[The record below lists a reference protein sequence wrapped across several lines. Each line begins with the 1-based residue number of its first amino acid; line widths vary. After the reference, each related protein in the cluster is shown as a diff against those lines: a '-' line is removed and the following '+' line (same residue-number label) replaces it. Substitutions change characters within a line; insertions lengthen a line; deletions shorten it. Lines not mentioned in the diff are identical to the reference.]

1 MKKVVIYILSII
13 SLSVF
18 SQAKK
23 PTLMVVPS
31 DAWCNKNGY
40 MTEIDNQGQKIKV
53 VDYRK
58 ALLDDE
64 LQMVIS
70 KINTLMTD
78 RGFPM
83 KDLQTTIKNM
93 DQDNAETSVK
103 QSKTASSITESPF
116 DKLKRVAKADIIVQI
131 TYSIATT
138 GPKKTVVFNLQGLDS
153 YTDKQIVGAQG
164 TGKPSFASEVP
175 VLLEEAVISQIDR
188 FNTQLQKYFDD
199 MFANG
204 REVTIRVRKFDSWI
218 KDLDEEVKDGV
229 TVSELIEEW
238 VKKNA
243 VKSRY
248 STTDAT
254 ENMMY
259 FEQVRIPIYDEKGT
273 ASDTRA
279 FVRKLQKYLAAE
291 PYKISS
297 KLTMKGLG
305 QATLVLGEK

>member
-1 MKKVVIYILSII
+1 MKKVGILVCLLVSI
-13 SLSVF
+13 LGF

-23 PTLMVVPS
+23 PTLMVIPS

-58 ALLDDE
+58 ALLSDE

-83 KDLQTTIKNM
+83 KDLQAAIKNI

-103 QSKTASSITESPF
+103 QSKTAASITESPF

-138 GPKKTVVFNLQGLDS
+138 GPKKTVVFNLQGLDA

-164 TGKPSFASEVP
+164 TGKPSFSAEVP

-188 FNTQLQKYFDD
+188 FNVQLQKYFDD

-204 REVTIRVRKFDSWI
+204 REVTIRIRKFDSWD

-238 VKKNA
+238 VKKQA
-243 VKSRY
+243 VKGRF

-254 ENMMY
+254 ENMMF
-259 FEQVRIPIYDEKGT
+259 FEQVRIPIYDDKGN

-279 FVRKLQKYLAAE
+279 FVRRLQKYLAAE

-305 QATLVLGEK
+305 QATLILGEK

>member
-1 MKKVVIYILSII
+1 MKRVGVIVCLLGSMFG
-13 SLSVF
+13 F

-58 ALLDDE
+58 ALLSDE

-83 KDLQTTIKNM
+83 KDLQAAIKNI

-103 QSKTASSITESPF
+103 QSKTAASITESPF

-138 GPKKTVVFNLQGLDS
+138 GPKKTVVFNLQGLDA

-164 TGKPSFASEVP
+164 TGKPSFSAEVP

-188 FNTQLQKYFDD
+188 FNVQLQKYFDD

-204 REVTIRVRKFDSWI
+204 REVTIRIRKFDSWD

-229 TVSELIEEW
+229 TISELIEEW
-238 VKKNA
+238 VKKQA
-243 VKSRY
+243 VKGRF
-248 STTDAT
+248 STTEAT
-254 ENMMY
+254 ENMMF
-259 FEQVRIPIYDEKGT
+259 FEQVRIPIYDDKGS

-279 FVRKLQKYLAAE
+279 FVRKLQKYLASE

-305 QATLVLGEK
+305 QATLILGEK

>member
-1 MKKVVIYILSII
+1 MKRVGVIVCLLGSILA
-13 SLSVF
+13 F

-58 ALLDDE
+58 ALLSDE

-83 KDLQTTIKNM
+83 KDLQAAIKNI

-103 QSKTASSITESPF
+103 QSKTAASITESPF

-138 GPKKTVVFNLQGLDS
+138 GPKKTVVFNLQGLDA

-164 TGKPSFASEVP
+164 TGKPSFSAEVP

-188 FNTQLQKYFDD
+188 FNVQLQKYFDD

-204 REVTIRVRKFDSWI
+204 REVTIRIRKFDSWD

-229 TVSELIEEW
+229 TISELIEEW
-238 VKKNA
+238 VKKQA
-243 VKSRY
+243 VKGRF
-248 STTDAT
+248 STTEAT
-254 ENMMY
+254 ENMMF
-259 FEQVRIPIYDEKGT
+259 FEQVRIPIYDDKGN

-291 PYKISS
+291 PYKVSS

-305 QATLVLGEK
+305 QATLILGEK

>member
-1 MKKVVIYILSII
+1 MKRVGVIVCLLGSMFG
-13 SLSVF
+13 F

-58 ALLDDE
+58 ALLSDE

-83 KDLQTTIKNM
+83 KDLQAAIKNI

-103 QSKTASSITESPF
+103 QSKTAASITESPF

-138 GPKKTVVFNLQGLDS
+138 GPKKTVVFNLQGLDA

-164 TGKPSFASEVP
+164 TGKPSFSAEVP

-188 FNTQLQKYFDD
+188 FNVQLQKYFDD

-204 REVTIRVRKFDSWI
+204 REVTIRIRKFDSWD

-229 TVSELIEEW
+229 TISELIEEW
-238 VKKNA
+238 VKKQA
-243 VKSRY
+243 VKGRF
-248 STTDAT
+248 STTEAT
-254 ENMMY
+254 ENMMF
-259 FEQVRIPIYDEKGT
+259 FEQVRIPIYDDKGN

-291 PYKISS
+291 PYKVSS

-305 QATLVLGEK
+305 QATLILGEK